1 MHPMTAPRTS
11 ENDSRER
18 IYTSFSKRR
27 RVQSEQKLP
36 REDTYNQS
44 QVDVRAL
51 RGQVAQ
57 AMLHKNRVI
66 TFIQVQH

>member
-1 MHPMTAPRTS
+1 
-11 ENDSRER
+11 
-18 IYTSFSKRR
+18 
-27 RVQSEQKLP
+27 VQSEQKLP